1 MSDVLRTEN
10 IITGA
15 RGLNKEQVIEKL
27 GQMLYDTGCIE
38 KEYIQGML
46 DKENVFNTFM
56 GNGVA
61 IPHGIEATKK
71 FVKKAGIAIITL
83 PDGVDWG
90 NGNMVRIAIGIAG
103 KENQHIEIL
112 SSIAIL
118 LSEAENVDKAVNGTA
133 DEIYQLFMEADM

>member
-10 IITGA
+10 IITDV

-61 IPHGIEATKK
+61 IHTESRQQRN
-71 FVKKAGIAIITL
+71 L
-83 PDGVDWG
+83 
-90 NGNMVRIAIGIAG
+90 
-103 KENQHIEIL
+103 
-112 SSIAIL
+112 
-118 LSEAENVDKAVNGTA
+118 
-133 DEIYQLFMEADM
+133 